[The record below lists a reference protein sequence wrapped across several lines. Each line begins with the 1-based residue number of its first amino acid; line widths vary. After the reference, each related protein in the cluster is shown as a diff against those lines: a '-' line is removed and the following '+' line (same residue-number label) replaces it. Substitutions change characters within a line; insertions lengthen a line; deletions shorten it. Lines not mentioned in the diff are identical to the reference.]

1 MKTRLLLI
9 CLILAMAEPA
19 SAQDTKVV
27 RDLRLWTGVQ
37 VEKDFAKDWTVSL
50 QEELRLK
57 NNMSGIGNYFTELAL
72 QYRINKHFALKGAYR
87 FTRDRKKDNAYQNLS
102 RYHFDLKYR
111 GKIAFLT
118 IHYRAR
124 YQREVDA
131 GELFHLDVPYEKY
144 FRNRIGVRLNS
155 LEKITPYA
163 RAEVFQLFTPYDS
176 PMFEYWRFETG
187 ILAELG
193 KVGEF
198 RLAWGFNREIQPP
211 VPAMIYMFRVNYT
224 YSF

>member
-1 MKTRLLLI
+1 MKTRLLFI
-9 CLILAMAEPA
+9 CVILTMVVLAA
-19 SAQDTKVV
+19 AQDTKVV

-50 QEELRLK
+50 EEELRLK
-57 NNMSGIGNYFTELAL
+57 NNMSGISNYFTEVAL
-72 QYRINKHFALKGAYR
+72 QYKIDKHFSLKGAYR
-87 FTRDRKKDNAYQNLS
+87 FTRDRKKDLSYQNLS

-111 GKIAFLT
+111 GRIAFLT
-118 IHYRAR
+118 VHYRAR
-124 YQREVDA
+124 YQREVEA
-131 GELFHLDVPYEKY
+131 GNLFDLDVPYEKY
-144 FRNRIGVRLNS
+144 FRNRFGVRLNS

-163 RAEVFQLFTPYDS
+163 RAEIFQLFTPYDS

-187 ILAELG
+187 ILAEPG

-211 VPAMIYMFRVNYT
+211 EPAMIFMFRAHYT